1 MCCVFGKWR
10 LNKWLNLNLK
20 KENSSLVTFEIADQ
34 NNLFL
39 NIFCVNC
46 SPRMSRECNHRKV
59 HLNSNVK
66 KNLSNGN
73 LNLRLYVYLRSPLF
87 RSLLE
92 VVMDVTLLIQTY
104 GRVYKPLIQV

>member
-1 MCCVFGKWR
+1 MWCVFRKWR

-46 SPRMSRECNHRKV
+46 TPRMSRECNHCNGR
-59 HLNSNVK
+59 LNSSGK
-66 KNLSNGN
+66 KDLSDKFESQTLCLSKESTISKLTLSCNGRDPFN
-73 LNLRLYVYLRSPLF
+73 TNIWSRL
-87 RSLLE
+87 
-92 VVMDVTLLIQTY
+92 
-104 GRVYKPLIQV
+104 